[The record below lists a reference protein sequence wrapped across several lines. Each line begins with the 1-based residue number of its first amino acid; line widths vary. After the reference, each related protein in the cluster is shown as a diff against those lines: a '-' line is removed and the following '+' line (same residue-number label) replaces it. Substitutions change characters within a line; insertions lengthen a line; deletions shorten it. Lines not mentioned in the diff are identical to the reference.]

1 MKIKVIYQGN
11 HWTERNVTV
20 AKEDK
25 AALSSSARVKCS
37 KFTVDS
43 LAPRRPTQQPA
54 QRVTLS
60 GVVRSEDLWCRR
72 DIILCSR
79 C

>member
-1 MKIKVIYQGN
+1 MKIKVIYQGS
-11 HWTERNVTV
+11 HWKERDVTV

-25 AALSSSARVKCS
+25 AALPSSARVKCS

-54 QRVTLS
+54 QSMTLS
-60 GVVRSEDLWCRR
+60 GIVRSEDLWCRR
-72 DIILCSR
+72 DISLCSS